1 MTKLEALSIFQKKND
16 IYVNNSRLEVN
27 ETCMHV
33 DLNAK
38 EIQWMK

>member
-27 ETCMHV
+27 ETCMQ
-33 DLNAK
+33 DMS
-38 EIQWMK
+38 I